1 MSSNLISRGIV
12 KFNKIFHELTS
23 FMRAY
28 PDFLILGNSFCCK
41 TLLYNYMIQ
50 HPLVMKNLREETA
63 FWVEYYEKGKEW
75 YKSNFPTIL
84 SKKILKFH
92 HKQEP
97 LIGETVNIPLK
108 VVPYRIHQIIK
119 KPKIIVILRN
129 PIERSY
135 ARYLANVRAGIENKK
150 FEDALEEPY
159 SPPELL
165 KQMEFNE
172 IEGNNKKSIYHL
184 GSIYYYDL
192 LRWNEFFPI
201 EEMLFLTS
209 EELINDPL
217 TTTNKA
223 LKFLNLD
230 SLKSIKKIG
239 EFFEKN
245 AAEINPKTRNKLQI
259 LFEPYNIQLFDLI
272 GKKLNWV

>member
-1 MSSNLISRGIV
+1 
-12 KFNKIFHELTS
+12 
-23 FMRAY
+23 
-28 PDFLILGNSFCCK
+28 
-41 TLLYNYMIQ
+41 
-50 HPLVMKNLREETA
+50 MKNLREETA